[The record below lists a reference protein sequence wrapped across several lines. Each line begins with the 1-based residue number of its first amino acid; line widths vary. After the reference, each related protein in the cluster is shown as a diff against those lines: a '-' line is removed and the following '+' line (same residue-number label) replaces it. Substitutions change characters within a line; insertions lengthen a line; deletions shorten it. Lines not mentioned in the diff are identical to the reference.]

1 MPAPVNTFEELNLPP
16 AMMANI
22 TRCKYTQPTPVQR
35 YAIPIGISGR
45 DLMACAQVRR
55 VWVEAGSGSA
65 PFGTAFATALW
76 CVRRVDAS
84 RGGKCVGL

>member
-1 MPAPVNTFEELNLPP
+1 MPAPVTTFEELNLPP

-65 PFGTAFATALW
+65 VLPHPMGQLLRQHCGAL
-76 CVRRVDAS
+76 AQ
-84 RGGKCVGL
+84 G